1 MKIRGNWIKSA
12 VLLAGMM
19 LTGVA
24 LVAQDA
30 SAPAP
35 DTSTQNSAPA
45 VQLSTTQKQQLR
57 EMRASA
63 RDQAA
68 VIRNDQTLTP
78 AQKQEKIKELRA
90 STREQ
95 MKNVLTP
102 EQQQAF
108 AQRRAAFRQ
117 RMADKL
123 GLTADQQTKLK
134 ELRQSNH
141 QQRQSVLANTSLTND
156 QKLAQLAQIRQSSK
170 AQLATILTPDQ
181 LQKLQ
186 QMRMHRMHRRAM

>member
-1 MKIRGNWIKSA
+1 MTIRGNWIKSA
-12 VLLAGMM
+12 VLMTGMM

-35 DTSTQNSAPA
+35 DAATQNSAPA
-45 VQLSTTQKQQLR
+45 VQLSVTQKQQLR
-57 EMRASA
+57 EMRLSA

-78 AQKQEKIKELRA
+78 AQKQAKLKDLRA

-95 MKNVLTP
+95 MKGVLTP
-102 EQQQAF
+102 AQQQAF
-108 AQRRAAFRQ
+108 AQRRDAFRA
-117 RMADKL
+117 RMASKL
-123 GLTADQQTKLK
+123 GLTADQQSKLQA
-134 ELRQSNH
+134 LRQSNR
-141 QQRQSVLANTSLTND
+141 QQRQSVLTNASLSND
-156 QKLAQLAQIRQSSK
+156 QKLAQLSQIRQSSQS
-170 AQLATILTPDQ
+170 QLATILTPDQ
-181 LQKLQ
+181 LQQMQ